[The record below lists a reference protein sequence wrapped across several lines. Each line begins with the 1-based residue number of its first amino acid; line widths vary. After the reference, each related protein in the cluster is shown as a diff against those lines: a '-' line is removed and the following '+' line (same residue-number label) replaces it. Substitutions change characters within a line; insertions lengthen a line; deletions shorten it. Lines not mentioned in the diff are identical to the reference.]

1 MVSLLLT
8 ATESSANRKN
18 PGFMTKGQQLKTT
31 VNPGETIRA
40 VLKRFNTYRQPENV
54 IEKVFSDFSCL
65 NPVNLDT
72 KPAADLV
79 VYVA

>member
-1 MVSLLLT
+1 
-8 ATESSANRKN
+8 
-18 PGFMTKGQQLKTT
+18 MTKGQQLKTT

>member
-18 PGFMTKGQQLKTT
+18 PGFMTKGQQLTTT

-40 VLKRFNTYRQPENV
+40 VLKRFNQYRQPENV
-54 IEKVFSDFSCL
+54 IEKVFSDISCL
-65 NPVNLDT
+65 NPVNLET
-72 KPAADLV
+72 KPTADLV
-79 VYVA
+79 VYVG